1 MLEHIRALARRHVEY
16 GVEETHYAK
25 VGEALL
31 WTLEQGLGESFTGEV
46 REAWA
51 SAYGL
56 LSRTMIEAANGT
68 MRKAA

>member
-1 MLEHIRALARRHVEY
+1 VQY
-16 GVEETHYAK
+16 GVEDRHYAT

-31 WTLEQGLGESFTGEV
+31 WTLEQGLGKDFTAEV

-56 LSRTMIEAANGT
+56 LSRTMMDAASEMT
-68 MRKAA
+68 RRAA